1 MRRILFTVLGV
12 VASFGLSAQDI
23 NFGHGFSESSIH
35 HKAAIEFKNKVE
47 EQTDGQVQVHVFH
60 SGQLGSA
67 REMFEGLQLGSLEM
81 TWVPT
86 ARISG
91 FAPQLQYFDLPF
103 VFEDYDELEQEIDGQ
118 LGERL
123 LATLEEQGVKGLGFY
138 IDGFKYITTDK
149 PIKTIDDFK
158 GLKFRTMESDIVM
171 QFYRALGADPVPIDY
186 AEVYSALQMGAID
199 GQENPAI
206 LIQDMKFYEVQD
218 NLTKSD
224 HAVLA
229 GVLLANQ
236 AWFDELDPEVQEIL
250 AIESQN
256 LLKNQRA
263 LAREEEN
270 KAVQALLE
278 HGLEFYELDDSEKAK
293 MKEKTQFIVDGFIE
307 KYNLSD

>member
-1 MRRILFTVLGV
+1 MRRILIAVLGL

-35 HKAAIEFKNKVE
+35 HKAAVDFKERVE
-47 EQTDGQVQVHVFH
+47 EQTDGQIQVHVFH

-103 VFEDYDELEQEIDGQ
+103 VFEGYEDLENEIDGQ
-118 LGERL
+118 LGEQL

-138 IDGFKYITTDK
+138 IDGFKYMTTDK
-149 PIKTIDDFK
+149 PITSIDDFK

-199 GQENPAI
+199 GQENPPI
-206 LIQDMKFYEVQD
+206 LIQDMKFYEVQN

-229 GVLLANQ
+229 GVLLASQ
-236 AWFDELDPEVQEIL
+236 AWFDGLDPELQEIIT
-250 AIESQN
+250 AESQK
-256 LLKNQRA
+256 LLENQRA

-270 KAVQALLE
+270 KAVQALLD
-278 HGLEFYELDDSEKAK
+278 HGLELHELDDNEKTK
-293 MKEKTQFIVDGFIE
+293 MKEKTQFIVEEFIE
-307 KYNLSD
+307 KYNLKD

>member
-199 GQENPAI
+199 GQENPVI
-206 LIQDMKFYEVQD
+206 LIQDMKFYEVQN

-250 AIESQN
+250 ALESQN

-278 HGLEFYELDDSEKAK
+278 HGLELYELDDSEKAK
-293 MKEKTQFIVDGFIE
+293 MKEKTQFIVDDFIE

>member
-278 HGLEFYELDDSEKAK
+278 HGLELYELDDSEKAK
-293 MKEKTQFIVDGFIE
+293 MKEKTQFIVDDFIE

>member
-250 AIESQN
+250 ALESQN

-278 HGLEFYELDDSEKAK
+278 HGLELYELDDSEKAK
-293 MKEKTQFIVDGFIE
+293 MKEKTQFIVDDFIE

>member
-278 HGLEFYELDDSEKAK
+278 HGLELYELDDSEKAK